1 MSCDPDNPDNVEALF
16 PDQPPEIR
24 FSQVSSICA
33 MGHRP
38 LALTGMFVQLLR
50 QHFADPAHLDEI
62 KLRTKFAAAG
72 GWLPTPNTGLQIEH
86 VLRWTPDLT
95 EKRPGILVQRNDW
108 HWDRRTIG
116 DQAGDDYVSGHES
129 YLGYWHGSHTF
140 FAIADK
146 GAEAELL
153 GYEVARTLLHYSPEI
168 TNNAM
173 LHNFMPESVGKPA
186 VVEESSKNY
195 VVPVTFKYVAE
206 EYWDLIPHVPRLKR
220 IVFKPR
226 DFLD

>member
-1 MSCDPDNPDNVEALF
+1 MSCEPDNPDDVEAMF
-16 PDQPPEIR
+16 PDQPPENRI
-24 FSQVSSICA
+24 SQVSSICA
-33 MGHRP
+33 MGHRT
-38 LALTGMFVQLLR
+38 LAMTGMFVQILR
-50 QHFADPAHLDEI
+50 QHFADPSHLEEI
-62 KLRTKFAAAG
+62 KLRTKFTAAG
-72 GWLPTPNTGLQIEH
+72 GWLPSPTSGLQIEH
-86 VLRWTPDLT
+86 VLRWSPEMT

-108 HWDRRTIG
+108 QWDRRLIG

-129 YLGYWHGSHTF
+129 YLGFWQGSHTF
-140 FAIADK
+140 FALADK

-153 GYEVARTLLHYSPEI
+153 GFEVARVLLRYSPEI

-173 LHNFMPESVGKPA
+173 LHRFIPVSIGRPA

-195 VVPVTFKYVAE
+195 AVPVTFAYTAE
-206 EYWDLIPHVPRLKR
+206 ESWDLIPHVPRLKR